1 MDGFMQL
8 SVKIE
13 PELYEILDS
22 YSRAS
27 VIAKRYILETAL
39 ALFFLREFE
48 YTDDAICK
56 WLDSSGFADF
66 GKRIN
71 HEMGVC

>member
-1 MDGFMQL
+1 MDGFKQL

-13 PELYEILDS
+13 PDLYEILDS
-22 YSRAS
+22 YSRES
-27 VIAKRYILETAL
+27 VIAKRYIVETAL
-39 ALFFLREFE
+39 ALFFSREFE

-66 GKRIN
+66 VKRIN
-71 HEMGVC
+71 YELVGF

>member
-1 MDGFMQL
+1 MDDFRYL

-13 PELYEILDS
+13 PDLYENLES
-22 YSRAS
+22 YSGES
-27 VIAKRYILETAL
+27 VIAKRYIVETAL
-39 ALFFLREFE
+39 ALFFSMDFE

-66 GKRIN
+66 VKRIN
-71 HEMGVC
+71 YELGDC